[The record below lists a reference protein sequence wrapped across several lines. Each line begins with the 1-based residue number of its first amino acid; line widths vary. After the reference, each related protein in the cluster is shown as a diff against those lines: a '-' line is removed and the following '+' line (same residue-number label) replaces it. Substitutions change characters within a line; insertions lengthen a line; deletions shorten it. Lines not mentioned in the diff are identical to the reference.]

1 MYVLMGGTQ
10 TRVEGLKPDVII
22 LSGGPNSVHVD
33 GAPTVRSYRP
43 SHHHACTY
51 LSIRLRRTR
60 RRRKHHLIA
69 ARESVLRGRSMPH
82 APTAVM
88 QSSQWSMHAVH
99 APHRSHRRGMAVWGV
114 FWGRGTGGGSVPA
127 SR

>member
-33 GAPTVRSYRP
+33 GAPTVRSFRP

-69 ARESVLRGRSMPH
+69 AREKRAARPLNAARADRGDAEQPVVD
-82 APTAVM
+82 A
-88 QSSQWSMHAVH
+88 
-99 APHRSHRRGMAVWGV
+99 
-114 FWGRGTGGGSVPA
+114 
-127 SR
+127 